1 MSRSETEVETG
12 KAVDRIAG
20 FSDAV
25 FAFAMTLLA
34 IGITVP
40 EVAGEMTETRL
51 SGILVGL
58 IPNILSY
65 FVCFFSV
72 GLYWVV
78 HHRMFRYVK
87 RSDNGLIWI
96 NLALML
102 FVAFTPFPSSLLIR
116 FGDLSVAWTVFAA
129 TMGTVGILSTRLWA
143 YVTDEHRL
151 VGPHLDQELVKL
163 ILRRDVSPPFIFFV
177 SIFISMLSPTAA
189 ELFTLGM
196 IPVLHNLINRRY
208 HNRTGRKLS

>member
-1 MSRSETEVETG
+1 MSKSESDVETG
-12 KAVDRIAG
+12 KTVDRIAA

-40 EVAGEMTETRL
+40 EVSGEMTENRL

-102 FVAFTPFPSSLLIR
+102 FIAFTPFPSSLLIR
-116 FGDLSVAWTVFAA
+116 FGNLSVAWIVFAA
-129 TMGTVGILSTRLWA
+129 VMGTVGVLSTGLWA
-143 YVTDEHRL
+143 YVSKNHRL
-151 VGPHLDQELVKL
+151 VDAHLDPAFVRL
-163 ILRRDVSPPFIFFV
+163 ILYRDVSPPIVFLA

-189 ELFTLGM
+189 ELSTLGM
-196 IPVLHNLINRRY
+196 IPILHQLVGRRY
-208 HNRTGRKLS
+208 RNKLRRESA

>member
-1 MSRSETEVETG
+1 MSKSDSDVETG
-12 KAVDRIAG
+12 KTLDRISA
-20 FSDAV
+20 FSDAI

-40 EVAGEMTETRL
+40 QIYGEMTESRL
-51 SGILVGL
+51 TGILAGL

-78 HHRMFRYVK
+78 HHRLFRYVK

-102 FVAFTPFPSSLLIR
+102 FIAFTPFPSSLLIR
-116 FGDLSVAWTVFAA
+116 FGNLSVAWIAFAA
-129 TMGTVGILSTRLWA
+129 TMGTVGLISTGLWA
-143 YVTDEHRL
+143 YVSNKHRL
-151 VGPHLDQELVKL
+151 VDPHLDPALVRL
-163 ILRRDVSPPFIFFV
+163 ILYRDMSAPIVFFV

-189 ELFTLGM
+189 ELSTLGI
-196 IPVLHNLINRRY
+196 IPVLHHLVGRRY
-208 HNRTGRKLS
+208 NSRVCSKLA